1 MTKRK
6 IDKRIFVYYK
16 NGDVDDMCVDSRA
29 QAWSVDGGLFTVDD
43 CDDDLAFIGNMDE
56 IKCIKVVDFDEAEN
70 FPKNKK
76 GLIDSDLRTS
86 AAIMREE
93 YRNNPDF
100 RVSVIDSMIATSNE
114 IPHGTPTMDALR
126 ILADR
131 LFDYEADSNN

>member
-1 MTKRK
+1 MNDTKIHIFYQFGD
-6 IDKRIFVYYK
+6 IDTI
-16 NGDVDDMCVDSRA
+16 DVDSIANR
-29 QAWSVDGGLFTVDD
+29 WSIDDGLFIIDTRDGEPI
-43 CDDDLAFIGNMDE
+43 FIGNMDS
-56 IKCIKVVDFDEAEN
+56 IVCIKVENSDSEN

-76 GLIDSDLRTS
+76 GVIDSDLRVS
-86 AAIMREE
+86 ASIMREE

-100 RVSVIDSMIATSNE
+100 RVSIIDSMIATSNE